1 MTKATPTHPLE
12 LRKKRQILITFL
24 ISIAF
29 SSVLVFFA
37 VYTRTAQL
45 LEQEKLEQQGK
56 TTSSEQS
63 ESPPAKDPVPS
74 EAY

>member
-12 LRKKRQILITFL
+12 LKKKRQILITFL
-24 ISIAF
+24 VSIAF

-45 LEQEKLEQQGK
+45 LEQEKLEQQSKK
-56 TTSSEQS
+56 TGSELEQS
-63 ESPPAKDPVPS
+63 EPDKSSLPHQHD
-74 EAY
+74 

>member
-12 LRKKRQILITFL
+12 LKKKRQILITFI
-24 ISIAF
+24 ISIVF
-29 SSVLVFFA
+29 SSLMVFFA

-56 TTSSEQS
+56 S
-63 ESPPAKDPVPS
+63 ADS
-74 EAY
+74 EAQHIKPEQKPIPNKAE